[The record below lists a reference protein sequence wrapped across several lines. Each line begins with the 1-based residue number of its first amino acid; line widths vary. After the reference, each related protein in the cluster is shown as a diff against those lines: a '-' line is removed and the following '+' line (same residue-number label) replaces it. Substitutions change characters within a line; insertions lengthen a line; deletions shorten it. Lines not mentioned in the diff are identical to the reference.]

1 MTPLKPLAAITLALG
16 LAGAAAAAPLSITV
30 DGIEARG
37 GKLYIGVQTEAQFM
51 KDDGVAGQIFEAP
64 EAGSKTVSFELPDG
78 RYSVSV
84 WHDFNGNG
92 EFDTAENGMPL
103 DGWSSL
109 NAGKLTAAPTF
120 EQASL
125 EVSGDG
131 AAITLDMIYPD

>member
-1 MTPLKPLAAITLALG
+1 MTPLKPLCAFAMALG
-16 LAGAAAAAPLSITV
+16 LAGAAAAAPLMITV

-51 KDDGVAGQIFEAP
+51 KDEGVAGQIFEAP
-64 EAGSKTVSFELPDG
+64 AAGSKSVSFDLPDG

-84 WHDFNGNG
+84 WHDVNGNG
-92 EFDTAENGMPL
+92 VFDTTDEGAPL

-109 NAGKLTAAPTF
+109 NAGELTAAPTF

-125 EVSGDG
+125 EVSGNG
-131 AAITLDMIYPD
+131 AAITLDMMYPD